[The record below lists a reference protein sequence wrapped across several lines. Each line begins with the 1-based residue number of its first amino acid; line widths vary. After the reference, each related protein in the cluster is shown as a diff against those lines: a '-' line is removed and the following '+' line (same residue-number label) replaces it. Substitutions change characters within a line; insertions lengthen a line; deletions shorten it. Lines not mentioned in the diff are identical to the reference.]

1 MRELLNDMAL
11 FVEVV
16 KARSFRRA
24 AEIIGM
30 PNSTLSRRISG
41 LEKTIGLRLLH
52 RTTRRIE
59 PTEAGQLYF
68 ERSKRIVDEARL
80 AHEQLGEMLAQPSG
94 VLRVS
99 LPVDFATI
107 YLAPLIAEFARRYPG
122 ITFDFDLTPRRVDL
136 VAEPFDVAIR
146 MGESPDSSLIA
157 RPIARLPRYL
167 YASPRY
173 LELSGEPGR
182 PADLAQHESLL
193 LREQADTWTLHRA
206 AKTVEVTV
214 GGRFRLNSIGM
225 IRRLAT
231 LDLGIA
237 MLAEEIVAEDLAE
250 GRLRRVLPLWQG
262 TPIPVYAITETRLLP
277 AKTQRFIEF
286 LRDHLRHDQARTLD
300 RGRGPRATRG
310 PRVRDS
316 RR

>member
-1 MRELLNDMAL
+1 MELLNDMAV

-24 AEIIGM
+24 ADTIGM

-41 LEKTIGLRLLH
+41 LEKAIGLRLLH

-59 PTEAGQLYF
+59 LTEAGQLYF
-68 ERSKRIVDEARL
+68 ERCKRIVDEARL

-94 VLRVS
+94 VLRAS
-99 LPVDFATI
+99 LPVDFANI

-122 ITFDFDLTPRRVDL
+122 ISFEFDITPRRVDL
-136 VAEPFDVAIR
+136 VTEPFDVAIR
-146 MGESPDSSLIA
+146 IGESPDSNLIA
-157 RPIARLPRYL
+157 RQLARLPRYF

-173 LELSGEPGR
+173 LELFGEPNQ
-182 PADLAQHESLL
+182 PVDLAQHESLL
-193 LREQADTWTLHRA
+193 LRAQGDTWTLHHGDE
-206 AKTVEVTV
+206 TVEVAV

-231 LDLGIA
+231 LDQGIA

-250 GRLRRVLPLWQG
+250 GRLRRVLPQWQG
-262 TPIPVYAITETRLLP
+262 APVPVYAITETRLLP

-286 LRDHLRHDQARTLD
+286 LRESL
-300 RGRGPRATRG
+300 GRA
-310 PRVRDS
+310 
-316 RR
+316 

>member
-1 MRELLNDMAL
+1 MAMELLNDMAV

-24 AEIIGM
+24 AEVIGM

-41 LEKTIGLRLLH
+41 LEKAIGLRLLH

-59 PTEAGQLYF
+59 LTEAGQLYF
-68 ERSKRIVDEARL
+68 ERCKRIVDEARL

-94 VLRVS
+94 VLRAS
-99 LPVDFATI
+99 LPVDFASI

-122 ITFDFDLTPRRVDL
+122 ISFEFDLTPRRVDL
-136 VAEPFDVAIR
+136 VTEPFDVAIR
-146 MGESPDSSLIA
+146 MGESPDSNLIA
-157 RPIARLPRYL
+157 RQLARLPLYL

-173 LELSGEPGR
+173 LEIFGEPNQ
-182 PADLAQHESLL
+182 PADLTRHESFLL
-193 LREQADTWTLHRA
+193 PTQPGTWTLHHGDE
-206 AKTVEVTV
+206 TVEVAV
-214 GGRFRLNSIGM
+214 GGRFRLNGIGM

-237 MLAEEIVAEDLAE
+237 MLAEEIVAEDLAA
-250 GRLRRVLPLWQG
+250 GRLRRVLPQWQG
-262 TPIPVYAITETRLLP
+262 TPIPVYAVTETRLLP

-286 LRDHLRHDQARTLD
+286 LRERL
-300 RGRGPRATRG
+300 GRP
-310 PRVRDS
+310 
-316 RR
+316 